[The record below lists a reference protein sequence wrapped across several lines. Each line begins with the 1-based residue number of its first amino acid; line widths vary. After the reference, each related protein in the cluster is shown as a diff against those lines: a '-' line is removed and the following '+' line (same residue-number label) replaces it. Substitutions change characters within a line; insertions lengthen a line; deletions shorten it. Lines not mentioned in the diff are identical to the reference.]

1 MQSHE
6 STEFSCSVGDNLEK
20 LYKDVFH
27 EIYSHIKSQKKGV
40 LAAVIYTLLTP
51 NTSQAKRLCD
61 YFQINSNLPLNDDL
75 NISSDIIGFFLIDT
89 TDENPFKKIMG
100 RGLKVNVKKLR
111 KSIGS
116 NWESDDMKLYQIVI
130 VGCLIVG
137 VFACI
142 KYLESK
148 QTQSDLEKD
157 DETPPPKPKTFKP
170 VALCLVVPASVVR
183 NVEKKKPIDA
193 AKIKELISSS
203 LYILCASPE
212 EADASQERLKL
223 ANEDISNASENTEV
237 YVRIKINDGEKMI
250 DQTIPYILKKNLPL
264 DERYV
269 VTELACLKYLSN
281 SGLEN
286 FNRV

>member
-6 STEFSCSVGDNLEK
+6 SAEFSCSVGDNLEK

-27 EIYSHIKSQKKGV
+27 EIYSHIKNQKKGV
-40 LAAVIYTLLTP
+40 LAAVIYTILTP
-51 NTSQAKRLCD
+51 NPSQAKRLCD
-61 YFQINSNLPLNDDL
+61 YFQIKRNLPLNDDL
-75 NISSDIIGFFLIDT
+75 NISSDIIGLFLIDT
-89 TDENPFKKIMG
+89 TDENPLKKMMG
-100 RGLKVNVKKLR
+100 RGFKGNIKKLR

-137 VFACI
+137 AFACI

-148 QTQSDLEKD
+148 QTKPQKD
-157 DETPPPKPKTFKP
+157 DDDRLPLPQVNIPKPA
-170 VALCLVVPASVVR
+170 ALCLIVPASVVG
-183 NVEKKKPIDA
+183 NVKNNNPVNVSE
-193 AKIKELISSS
+193 IKELISSAI
-203 LYILCASPE
+203 YILCTSPE
-212 EADASQERLKL
+212 DANASQERLEL
-223 ANEDISNASENTEV
+223 ANEDVSNASENTEV

-250 DQTIPYILKKNLPL
+250 GQTIPYILKKNLL
-264 DERYV
+264 LNERYV